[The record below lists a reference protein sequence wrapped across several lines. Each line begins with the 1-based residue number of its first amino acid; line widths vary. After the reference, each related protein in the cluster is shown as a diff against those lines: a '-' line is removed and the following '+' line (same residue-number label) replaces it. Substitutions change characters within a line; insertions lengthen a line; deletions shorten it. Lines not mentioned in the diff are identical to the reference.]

1 MRARQRLKKSLVFLM
16 LFLLVFSTNSF
27 SVISIAEGTTGTDLP
42 DNIVRIHYEKEDGNY
57 EGWATWVWG
66 DVATPSEAIAGWPD
80 GAYEYTGIDEH
91 GAYYDIEIKEDAQ
104 SMGFLFVNKSDG
116 SQTGDMSFELLAQY
130 NEIFVKDGDGT
141 VYTNPEGV
149 IPVALI
155 SAELLSDTKIE
166 LRFSANEGLNEE
178 RLLESITVKGQD
190 ENLVEV
196 TEVVIAEKT
205 VELVGDFGLDNSP
218 YRISFEERTVTASV
232 GWRMIDEMYAYDGK
246 LGAELHEDGTATL
259 KLWSP
264 KAENVSVVL
273 YDKDDQNEVVTENI
287 EMTLGD
293 RGVWSVTLSEE
304 NTGVESVRG
313 YYYHYLI
320 QHPGEAEPVLALDP
334 YAKSMATWAN
344 PERGGQYPIGK
355 AAIVPNPSDIGPE
368 LNYANIPG
376 YEKREDAIIYEVHVR
391 DFTSDPNIADEL
403 ENQFGTFA
411 AFVERLD
418 YIQELGVTHVQ
429 LLPVMSYFW
438 GDEWARGER
447 LLEYSST
454 GNNYNWGYDPHS
466 YFSLTGMYSQ
476 NPDDPELRIEEFKML
491 IDEIHKREMGVI
503 LDVVYNHTAR
513 VAIFEDLVRNYY
525 HFMDADGTPRTSF
538 GGGRLGTTH
547 EMARRILVDSIV
559 YWTEEYKVDG
569 FRFDMM
575 GDHDAESIQI
585 AFDKAKEL
593 NPNIIMIGE
602 GWRTFV
608 GDEGDPVQAA
618 DQDWMQ
624 FTEAVGSFSD
634 EFRNELKSGFGSE
647 GQPRFITAGPRN
659 IQQIFDNI
667 KAQPH
672 NFIADQPG
680 DVVPYIE
687 AHDNLTLYDV
697 IAQSIKKDPELPE
710 NDLEIHK
717 RIRIGNAMVLTA
729 QGTAFI
735 HAGQEFGRTKQ
746 FRAETTEEPYKS
758 TYMEDEDGNP
768 FVYPYFIHDS
778 YDSSDIINR
787 FDWEMATND
796 ELYPV
801 NNVTREYT
809 KGLIALRRSTDAFR
823 LGDMDLIDS
832 KVTLIDAPEIDDRD
846 LMIGYR
852 SEATNGD
859 AYYVFINADNEEREL
874 TLDVDLTGG
883 IVLVDGNEAGTLEV
897 SQPTGFVL
905 APEKLTLD
913 ALTTVVVKVGA
924 NGGTDAEESEVEPID
939 SSSTMVW
946 YIVIAVLLVGIFT
959 TVYFLKKR
967 K

>member
-320 QHPGEAEPVLALDP
+320 QHPGEADR
-334 YAKSMATWAN
+334 KS
-344 PERGGQYPIGK
+344 
-355 AAIVPNPSDIGPE
+355 
-368 LNYANIPG
+368 
-376 YEKREDAIIYEVHVR
+376 
-391 DFTSDPNIADEL
+391 
-403 ENQFGTFA
+403 
-411 AFVERLD
+411 
-418 YIQELGVTHVQ
+418 
-429 LLPVMSYFW
+429 
-438 GDEWARGER
+438 
-447 LLEYSST
+447 
-454 GNNYNWGYDPHS
+454 
-466 YFSLTGMYSQ
+466 
-476 NPDDPELRIEEFKML
+476 
-491 IDEIHKREMGVI
+491 
-503 LDVVYNHTAR
+503 VV
-513 VAIFEDLVRNYY
+513 
-525 HFMDADGTPRTSF
+525 
-538 GGGRLGTTH
+538 
-547 EMARRILVDSIV
+547 
-559 YWTEEYKVDG
+559 
-569 FRFDMM
+569 
-575 GDHDAESIQI
+575 
-585 AFDKAKEL
+585 
-593 NPNIIMIGE
+593 
-602 GWRTFV
+602 
-608 GDEGDPVQAA
+608 
-618 DQDWMQ
+618 
-624 FTEAVGSFSD
+624 
-634 EFRNELKSGFGSE
+634 
-647 GQPRFITAGPRN
+647 
-659 IQQIFDNI
+659 
-667 KAQPH
+667 
-672 NFIADQPG
+672 
-680 DVVPYIE
+680 
-687 AHDNLTLYDV
+687 
-697 IAQSIKKDPELPE
+697 
-710 NDLEIHK
+710 
-717 RIRIGNAMVLTA
+717 
-729 QGTAFI
+729 
-735 HAGQEFGRTKQ
+735 
-746 FRAETTEEPYKS
+746 
-758 TYMEDEDGNP
+758 
-768 FVYPYFIHDS
+768 
-778 YDSSDIINR
+778 
-787 FDWEMATND
+787 
-796 ELYPV
+796 
-801 NNVTREYT
+801 
-809 KGLIALRRSTDAFR
+809 
-823 LGDMDLIDS
+823 
-832 KVTLIDAPEIDDRD
+832 
-846 LMIGYR
+846 
-852 SEATNGD
+852 
-859 AYYVFINADNEEREL
+859 
-874 TLDVDLTGG
+874 
-883 IVLVDGNEAGTLEV
+883 
-897 SQPTGFVL
+897 
-905 APEKLTLD
+905 
-913 ALTTVVVKVGA
+913 
-924 NGGTDAEESEVEPID
+924 
-939 SSSTMVW
+939 
-946 YIVIAVLLVGIFT
+946 
-959 TVYFLKKR
+959 
-967 K
+967 